1 MLVWPKIIAAIGNC
15 CLYSI
20 CIVIGV
26 EKGEF
31 GETYLV
37 SSRNEQR
44 NIDVVMKILSLLG
57 KNHDLIHFVS
67 DRPGHDVR
75 YAINP
80 EKIEKT
86 TGWKSSFQFDK
97 ALEMTIKMYTQHK

>member
-1 MLVWPKIIAAIGNC
+1 MLERGKI
-15 CLYSI
+15 
-20 CIVIGV
+20 
-26 EKGEF
+26 

-44 NIDVVMKILSLLG
+44 NIDVVKKILSLLG
-57 KNHDLIHFVS
+57 KNHDLINFVS

-80 EKIEKT
+80 EKLEKA